1 MTARRAPRSAW
12 PLSIGISALLG
23 DDSLDGSELGD
34 EVGAGKVVVLDSA
47 VVLDAAMA
55 GLELRAR
62 WSSIKRHFCT
72 CTTLC

>member
-34 EVGAGKVVVLDSA
+34 EVGAGEVVVRDPA
-47 VVLDAAMA
+47 VAFDAPIANGCPMN
-55 GLELRAR
+55 GLCNWAQ
-62 WSSIKRHFCT
+62 KP
-72 CTTLC
+72 